1 MTTSFA
7 DIKLK
12 RVTDR
17 SKHWLSIATPDE
29 ISDGL
34 AWYDE
39 AMAYATYI
47 SDIFDI
53 TRVMAAAIISAL
65 SPNNKWERNKIDVF
79 NLCQA
84 YANGESIDSFK
95 VCTYN
100 ANKAKAWG
108 IRKGTFGITK
118 ETPKTYAF
126 ALNVGDRDES
136 VVTLD
141 KWMARAFS
149 TTSLKPR
156 KTPESFTPKQYD
168 RLQAHFVNVAL
179 RLGYKPYELQAIIW
193 VTMRNR
199 WLKTNK
205 VPHRV
210 EK

>member
-17 SKHWLSIATPDE
+17 SKYWLSIATSDE

-65 SPNNKWERNKIDVF
+65 SPNNKWERNNIDVF

-84 YANGESIDSFK
+84 
-95 VCTYN
+95 
-100 ANKAKAWG
+100 
-108 IRKGTFGITK
+108 
-118 ETPKTYAF
+118 
-126 ALNVGDRDES
+126 
-136 VVTLD
+136 
-141 KWMARAFS
+141 
-149 TTSLKPR
+149 
-156 KTPESFTPKQYD
+156 
-168 RLQAHFVNVAL
+168 
-179 RLGYKPYELQAIIW
+179 
-193 VTMRNR
+193 
-199 WLKTNK
+199 
-205 VPHRV
+205 
-210 EK
+210 